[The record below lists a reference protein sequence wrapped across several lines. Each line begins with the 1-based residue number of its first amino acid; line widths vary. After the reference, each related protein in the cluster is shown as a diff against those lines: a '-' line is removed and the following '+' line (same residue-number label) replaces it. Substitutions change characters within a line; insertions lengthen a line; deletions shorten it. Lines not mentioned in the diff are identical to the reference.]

1 MGGASSKR
9 MCTFSLQLRR
19 RIFLAALHKAV
30 KVDTQTGE
38 LATDRGELLVDTADS
53 GPHGPKGLIGIRVG
67 LMDAHLVSDLVDFH
81 VTRQFAM
88 H

>member
-19 RIFLAALHKAV
+19 IFLEALHKAV
-30 KVDTQTGE
+30 KVGTQTGE
-38 LATDRGELLVDTADS
+38 LANGRGELLVDTADS
-53 GPHGPKGLIGIRVG
+53 GPHRYKGLIGLRVG
-67 LMDAHLVSDLVDFH
+67 LLDAHLVSDLVDFH
-81 VTRQFAM
+81 VTRQFVM